1 MDNDKQTDDQHQ
13 TSPPAE
19 TQGERRQNDQE
30 QSVAELNE
38 AISGSQEILA
48 TATTINPFYPDTI
61 TVDRAKMTVTT
72 RRFVASASTMS
83 MSIED
88 VLNVTNSVG
97 PLFGSVTIVSRVLNS
112 RPLTVGRFWRKDALR
127 IKRIAQGYIIA
138 LQREIDC
145 SAMPADQLAQ
155 KLYQL
160 GEDEHSQA

>member
-1 MDNDKQTDDQHQ
+1 MDDNPQSGNQHQ
-13 TSPPAE
+13 ASPPAE
-19 TQGERRQNDQE
+19 TQGERRQSDQR
-30 QSVAELNE
+30 QTRAELNE

-48 TATTINPFYPDTI
+48 TATTIHPFYPDSI
-61 TVDRAKMTVTT
+61 TVDRAKMTVNK

-127 IKRIAQGYIIA
+127 IKRVAQGYIIA

-145 SAMPADQLAQ
+145 SSMPADELAR
-155 KLYQL
+155 KLYEL
-160 GEDEHSQA
+160 GEDEHTA